1 MMSNL
6 QILVHHN
13 QIGKS
18 GLWPKKDAYTNI
30 TVGECRI
37 RLYSE
42 IREGLRNPGHE
53 WLGAKI
59 WKHEQIHRYHS
70 KSNKYLP
77 YFCNRRRNGE
87 QSTALATATDAT
99 LQELYEWNVHY
110 RQKFGFVFLVCAS
123 GRSNPEIITEIKL
136 MQLLLPPKTSYADVV
151 TKARVPGPNLL
162 EHEGIQSAIS
172 LCSCGNFPVNSFSPT
187 ILCVIFKWS
196 DDLCLT
202 AEDCMNVIGG
212 HLTTA
217 KEPPEAEPSRAFTRT
232 RPPITTHILDVAR
245 DTPASG
251 VDVHLEMWADKQ
263 SRPLFG
269 EVDSGCWK
277 LEGRSSTD
285 RDGRSG
291 QFDEHGGRSKAWDIS
306 D

>member
-1 MMSNL
+1 MSTSFHL
-6 QILVHHN
+6 DVWPTVFCRSYMSGMFTT
-13 QIGKS
+13 GKS
-18 GLWPKKDAYTNI
+18 LVLSFSYVHLEEVPL
-30 TVGECRI
+30 
-37 RLYSE
+37 RLSSSF
-42 IREGLRNPGHE
+42 LSSFVFNFFF
-53 WLGAKI
+53 LGQK
-59 WKHEQIHRYHS
+59 RYH
-70 KSNKYLP
+70 
-77 YFCNRRRNGE
+77 NRPIIEFELAAKE
-87 QSTALATATDAT
+87 QM
-99 LQELYEWNVHY
+99 
-110 RQKFGFVFLVCAS
+110 K
-123 GRSNPEIITEIKL
+123 ITELRISKL
-136 MQLLLPPKTSYADVV
+136 FTANATSASTTKTPHNADVV
-151 TKARVPGPNLL
+151 TKARD
-162 EHEGIQSAIS
+162 
-172 LCSCGNFPVNSFSPT
+172 FPVNSFSPT